1 MVIVLIVNVIFVN
14 YVIIIN
20 IILFY
25 QMSFNQNEI
34 NQINNLSNRINERLA
49 QFINIQINIEE
60 LINKIKSIKGNSSIY
75 EKDPNI
81 IKKMLFII

>member
-60 LINKIKSIKGNSSIY
+60 LINKINQLKVILQYMKRIL
-75 EKDPNI
+75 I
-81 IKKMLFII
+81 

>member
-34 NQINNLSNRINERLA
+34 NQINILSNRINERLD
-49 QFINIQINIEE
+49 QFINIKINIEE
-60 LINKIKSIKGNSSIY
+60 LINKIK
-75 EKDPNI
+75 
-81 IKKMLFII
+81 